1 MVNLIFT
8 GSGTECNLDFLK
20 QGFFV
25 KLIVLHCY
33 EIVYDLINN
42 KNLKELPNNTKYL
55 HWNSYSNFGAQW

>member
-1 MVNLIFT
+1 MVNLIFI

-55 HWNSYSNFGAQW
+55 H